1 MRDIINPNLEL
12 GGIDIT
18 AIEIDHHSRDDMP
31 AVLLGLQTLY
41 RDPQVR
47 ERLFALLETEALPG
61 VDLNNGRPGMAL
73 WPGLVMAVVKQ
84 ALNCDFD
91 RLHDQ
96 VRNHVDLQRMMGHG
110 SLMKPP
116 YTLQQ
121 VVDNVNL
128 FSAELLDQVSAL
140 VVEAAHRRAGHQ
152 PGEALKGRC
161 DSFVAQT
168 DVHYPTDTGLLND
181 AARRLL
187 GLMHQA
193 QACHQVSGWR
203 QYRHLQRKLR
213 GLYNGIRQA
222 KQAKADPA
230 ALKEYLSWCDGVVS
244 RVCETRD
251 QLMRQGVS
259 GALLDEVVT
268 FLGYAEKLSD
278 QVVRRLQ
285 RGEQIPHSEKI
296 FSVFEPHTR
305 WIVKGKAG
313 VAVELG
319 VPVCIVEDQHQLI
332 LCQKVMWEGGDVD
345 HAVPVIKETLR
356 RHPDLN
362 RCSFDRG
369 FHSPAVQRQLQELLT
384 YCVLPVKGRRS
395 QAVREREGQEWFREA
410 RRQHP
415 AVESAI
421 NSLRHRG
428 LVRVRS
434 HGAAGFARTVALSVL
449 AYNVHRY
456 GVMVRDELR
465 ARERRK
471 LKRAA

>member
-1 MRDIINPNLEL
+1 MR
-12 GGIDIT
+12 
-18 AIEIDHHSRDDMP
+18 
-31 AVLLGLQTLY
+31 
-41 RDPQVR
+41 
-47 ERLFALLETEALPG
+47 
-61 VDLNNGRPGMAL
+61 
-73 WPGLVMAVVKQ
+73 
-84 ALNCDFD
+84 
-91 RLHDQ
+91 
-96 VRNHVDLQRMMGHG
+96 
-110 SLMKPP
+110 
-116 YTLQQ
+116 
-121 VVDNVNL
+121 
-128 FSAELLDQVSAL
+128 
-140 VVEAAHRRAGHQ
+140 
-152 PGEALKGRC
+152 
-161 DSFVAQT
+161 
-168 DVHYPTDTGLLND
+168 TDTGLLND

-268 FLGYAEKLSD
+268 FLGYAEKLSA
-278 QVVRRLQ
+278 QVVRRLL
-285 RGEQIPHSEKI
+285 RGEQIVHSEKI

-356 RHPDLN
+356 RHPQLEK
-362 RCSFDRG
+362 CSFDRG

-395 QAVREREGQEWFREA
+395 QAVREREGQAWFREA

-465 ARERRK
+465 ERERRK
-471 LKRAA
+471 RAA